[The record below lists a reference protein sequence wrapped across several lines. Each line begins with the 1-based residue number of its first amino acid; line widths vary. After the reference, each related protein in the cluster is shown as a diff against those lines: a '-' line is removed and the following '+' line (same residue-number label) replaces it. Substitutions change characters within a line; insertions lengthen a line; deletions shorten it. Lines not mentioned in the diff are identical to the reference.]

1 MQDSIDT
8 MTQQEIIDNFNLNEL
23 NNQDDYEDFSFHGDA
38 DDNSTEHSDF
48 SVRKRKRSK
57 PDTKDKN
64 YHNYN
69 IIKKGMNIK
78 IEVFSTRN
86 VVGALIRCPH
96 TGIRSNDRVGSKDED
111 FYFKVSM
118 PAISNGDEAVVLFYS
133 SPEEYERHHLVT
145 LPQYVKQKFHE
156 RKISMKTE

>member
-1 MQDSIDT
+1 MQDTLDT
-8 MTQQEIIDNFNLNEL
+8 MTQEEIIENFNLNEL
-23 NNQDDYEDFSFHGDA
+23 NNQDDYESLHGGMT
-38 DDNSTEHSDF
+38 DDNSTEYSAF
-48 SVRKRKRSK
+48 SVRKRKRTK
-57 PDTKDKN
+57 LDTKDKN
-64 YHNYN
+64 YHSYN

-86 VVGALIRCPH
+86 VVGALIRCPN
-96 TGIRSNDRVGSKDED
+96 TGIRSGDRVGSKDED
-111 FYFKVSM
+111 YYFKVSM

-156 RKISMKTE
+156 RRISMKTE